1 MAWMP
6 SSKPDAVVAHG
17 EIDLALHAIL
27 EAITFAVLE
36 WGGVMA
42 RLDRRHPGGARGD
55 WFIDDRCIGCAAS
68 ATIAPDLIDLSSD
81 GQRFVFIRQP
91 TTDREIVLAQQAAE
105 VCPTRSIGTTSKQ
118 RWAPHHPVEIV
129 PGVWRTGWNSPDAVG
144 ANAFVVQRSEGNVLI
159 EGPRFTRRVRDAI
172 TSLGGLRSILLTHAD
187 DVGDAARYADAFG
200 AEVIIHELDADA
212 APFATNLL
220 QGRDATVV
228 AGGVTAIPTPG
239 YTAGHVMYLVD
250 DKVLFSGDSLDFDPD
265 TGQLGA
271 YEEVCWW
278 SWEEQVAS
286 LDRLAEFRFTTVVPS
301 HGGISPPLG
310 DEQMNQLLRS
320 LVAQLRSGV
329 QPDRWSAGPA
339 PADPSTAL
347 GSP

>member
-212 APFATNLL
+212 APFATTPCREETQPLSL
-220 QGRDATVV
+220 AASRPSRRPGTPPATSCTSSTTRCCSAATLSTSIRIQDSSVRMKRC
-228 AGGVTAIPTPG
+228 AGGPG
-239 YTAGHVMYLVD
+239 
-250 DKVLFSGDSLDFDPD
+250 KS
-265 TGQLGA
+265 
-271 YEEVCWW
+271 
-278 SWEEQVAS
+278 
-286 LDRLAEFRFTTVVPS
+286 R
-301 HGGISPPLG
+301 SPH
-310 DEQMNQLLRS
+310 
-320 LVAQLRSGV
+320 
-329 QPDRWSAGPA
+329 
-339 PADPSTAL
+339 ST
-347 GSP
+347 GSPSSGSRPWCRPMAASVRRSVTNR